1 MPRSAGVYA
10 LPLPPFVAGARILS
24 NDVNTDLADIATALT
39 GSVARDGT
47 AGMLAALPMGANKIT
62 GLAAASAAGD
72 AVRYEQVG
80 ETVLARTVISGTPT
94 AVDFALPNGFT
105 SFRLVGTTIFSAS
118 GSFNLRLRIST
129 NGGASYDAGGTDYAS
144 AYSFQSSTLDAG
156 STGNSGIVMTPS
168 SPASNPHNFTA
179 FIVPGDGAFG
189 LRAWGNSTGTEAAG
203 VNVYTGTFA
212 GARGATGRATNV
224 RVFASAAMAN
234 TGVITLFGV
243 L

>member
-1 MPRSAGVYA
+1 MPRSAGVYT
-10 LPLPPFVAGARILS
+10 LPVAPFVDGAVIS
-24 NDVNTDLADIATALT
+24 AADNNTNNTDIANALT
-39 GSVARDGT
+39 GSVPRDGT
-47 AGMLAALPMGANKIT
+47 GAMQAALPMGGYKVT
-62 GLAAASAAGD
+62 GLAAATANGD

-94 AVDFALPNGFT
+94 TVDFALPNGFT

-144 AYSFQSSTLDAG
+144 AYSFQATTLDAG
-156 STGNSGIVMTPS
+156 STGSSGIVMTPS

-179 FIVPGDGAFG
+179 FITPGDGAFG

-234 TGVITLFGV
+234 SGVITLFGV